1 MVKVTNSN
9 IYGGDY
15 IFANQRIL
23 GVDTSERKKEISL
36 KCMISI
42 IHFHII
48 KTKNREK

>member
-15 IFANQRIL
+15 ILPNQRIL
-23 GVDTSERKKEISL
+23 GVDTSEGKNEISL

-42 IHFHII
+42 LHFHIV
-48 KTKNREK
+48 KT